1 VSDAPV
7 TITWQTNG
15 VAPTSPLMKP
25 LENEIA
31 TYEKSHPNVH
41 VQWVQTNLAG
51 NDQEAYLTTNAAGG
65 KVPDVTTENWATVL
79 AGAIPNGILT
89 NLMPFLQRPNP
100 YVKGNKKWL
109 DTWQSTVLPNMEI
122 SKSKVELIVG
132 SNVETGIFYNKKLF
146 AEAGI
151 TGTPSNWAQWVADM
165 AKLKAKGITPFIFG
179 TGGNCNPSWYERNF
193 ESQLLNKSFQKFDP
207 DRSTLQTSSLDVA
220 VGIEKGII
228 SMKNPAYA
236 EGWKLLA
243 SLKPYLAP
251 GASTYDGCAASN
263 ATTPPLSGDTPL
275 VQGKVA
281 MIYATTNEIPTLDAD
296 GFKGKYGL
304 FAFPQISSATTS
316 FSPNVQQKGSVGGP
330 NGPGLLAI
338 PTQKAD
344 QSMTPTKLKQVI
356 DLVQYLY
363 APQNEGQWVNGLA
376 EGSEPPLI
384 KGAQTDNVPGLKT
397 LQPTGTP
404 PPVIQ
409 GVTNGTLT
417 PGSGDDS
424 LRLVQAYLGGTMS
437 YAQFARQ
444 WDKVLQEGAQQWAAA
459 NKVNLTKYK

>member
-1 VSDAPV
+1 MSTRSHRRTLGRAAAVPAAIAVLLAAGCGGGFGGGGRASAGGGASSGGGSTSAGGTSSGSGGGRSSSGGGASSGGGGSASGGGSSAVSDAPV

-220 VGIEKGII
+220 VGI
-228 SMKNPAYA
+228 
-236 EGWKLLA
+236 
-243 SLKPYLAP
+243 
-251 GASTYDGCAASN
+251 
-263 ATTPPLSGDTPL
+263 
-275 VQGKVA
+275 
-281 MIYATTNEIPTLDAD
+281 
-296 GFKGKYGL
+296 
-304 FAFPQISSATTS
+304 
-316 FSPNVQQKGSVGGP
+316 
-330 NGPGLLAI
+330 
-338 PTQKAD
+338 
-344 QSMTPTKLKQVI
+344 
-356 DLVQYLY
+356 
-363 APQNEGQWVNGLA
+363 
-376 EGSEPPLI
+376 
-384 KGAQTDNVPGLKT
+384 
-397 LQPTGTP
+397 
-404 PPVIQ
+404 
-409 GVTNGTLT
+409 
-417 PGSGDDS
+417 
-424 LRLVQAYLGGTMS
+424 
-437 YAQFARQ
+437 
-444 WDKVLQEGAQQWAAA
+444 
-459 NKVNLTKYK
+459 